1 MKIDGQELQITPTD
15 FETALALQKAIA
27 DALKEKGIR
36 LNLGKL
42 EIDKDNPL
50 ATEVND
56 NTIDGILEMVMSIA
70 TYPEVINLLF
80 ECCKRVLLGKG
91 ERSKK
96 IDRDFFEDSENRQ
109 YFYPIMVEVLKANI
123 GPFFKNLGSLF
134 GAFQGIIGN
143 DPT

>member
-56 NTIDGILEMVMSIA
+56 NTIDGILEMLMSIA
-70 TYPEVINLLF
+70 TYPDVINLLF
-80 ECCKRVLLGKG
+80 KCCEKVLLGKDL
-91 ERSKK
+91 KK
-96 IDRDFFEDSENRQ
+96 VNRDFFEESENRQ